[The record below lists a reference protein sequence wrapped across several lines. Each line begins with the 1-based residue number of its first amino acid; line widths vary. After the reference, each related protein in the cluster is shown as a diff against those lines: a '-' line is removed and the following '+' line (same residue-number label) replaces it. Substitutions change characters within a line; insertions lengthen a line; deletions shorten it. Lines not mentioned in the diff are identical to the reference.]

1 MPLSVCERAHVRQAT
16 DEKFDVQAMP
26 KPIGVTHKA
35 GQVRAGAR
43 TDAHRPA
50 QPRAAPP
57 PGPTLQSYYF
67 FLTLFACSPCG
78 RRLLHA
84 CG

>member
-35 GQVRAGAR
+35 GEVRAGAR

-57 PGPTLQSYYF
+57 PGPIL
-67 FLTLFACSPCG
+67 
-78 RRLLHA
+78 
-84 CG
+84 

>member
-43 TDAHRPA
+43 TDAHRP
-50 QPRAAPP
+50 
-57 PGPTLQSYYF
+57 T
-67 FLTLFACSPCG
+67 
-78 RRLLHA
+78 
-84 CG
+84 

>member
-1 MPLSVCERAHVRQAT
+1 MPLSASERPCVWQAT
-16 DEKFDVQAMP
+16 NEKLDAQAMS
-26 KPIGVTHKA
+26 KPIGVAYKA
-35 GQVRAGAR
+35 GEVRAGAR

-50 QPRAAPP
+50 QPRAARP

-67 FLTLFACSPCG
+67 FLTLFACSLCC
-78 RRLLHA
+78 RRSLSA